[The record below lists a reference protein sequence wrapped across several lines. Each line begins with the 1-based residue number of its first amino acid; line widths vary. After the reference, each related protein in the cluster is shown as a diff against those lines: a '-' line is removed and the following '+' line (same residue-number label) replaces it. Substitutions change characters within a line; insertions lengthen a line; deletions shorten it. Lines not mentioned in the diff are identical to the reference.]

1 MSQMTPES
9 NAADNTVRSSVHSS
23 IYVTL
28 INLSCHK
35 RRAAEGFSPVLFVYI
50 LQCTGVYSICVY
62 LRTFNCK
69 YVPSILF
76 TCVSCM

>member
-9 NAADNTVRSSVHSS
+9 KAADNTVRSSVHSR

-35 RRAAEGFSPVLFVYI
+35 RRAAEGFSVLFVYSI
-50 LQCTGVYSICVY
+50 SFSVYM
-62 LRTFNCK
+62 
-69 YVPSILF
+69 
-76 TCVSCM
+76 CVSVYTELQICAVLSTVFI